1 MCLNIQFT
9 VVWDNTREKNCEWVN
24 ENLEAGYM

>member
-9 VVWDNTREKNCEWVN
+9 VVWDNTREKIGEWVN